1 MEKTS
6 YNKKKQKTKSKYKL
20 KKVGKG
26 FENFLSK
33 TRKSIKVFLANS
45 NTHKS
50 RSKFKFKSRSKSK
63 SRSNSNS
70 RSKNNILDLPDDIKI
85 EFIKKLDKPIYLI
98 KNIKNHN
105 YNTSTISSLYKNFY
119 EKHYNL
125 LKININIDPTLYTVT
140 DPYIELLKIFYNNRE
155 KSFTDF
161 EDICKYYNL
170 PLYEDNDD
178 DSSNW
183 TKKYTYMW
191 VLYYVWVCLKQHTSD
206 KITIQKIINKIYSSC
221 IEYLISLNN
230 FEKLFTEFIKKYF
243 IKDKN
248 TNINNFNNW
257 IQIYNLFTSI
267 KENHNINIFECL
279 GY

>member
-1 MEKTS
+1 MKKSS
-6 YNKKKQKTKSKYKL
+6 YNKKKLKTKSKYKL
-20 KKVGKG
+20 KKFGKG

-33 TRKSIKVFLANS
+33 TRKSIKAVLAKN

-50 RSKFKFKSRSKSK
+50 TYRSRSKSASK
-63 SRSNSNS
+63 SKSKSK
-70 RSKNNILDLPDDIKI
+70 KNNILDLPDDIKI
-85 EFIKKLDKPIYLI
+85 EFIKNLDKPINLI

-105 YNTSTISSLYKNFY
+105 YNTNTISSLYKNYY

-125 LKININIDPTLYTVT
+125 LKINVNIDVTLYTVS

-155 KSFTDF
+155 KSFANF

-170 PLYEDNDD
+170 PLYEDDD
-178 DSSNW
+178 NNSSNW

-191 VLYYVWVCLKQHTSD
+191 VLYYVWVCLKQNTSD
-206 KITIQKIINKIYSSC
+206 KITIQEIINKIYNSC
-221 IEYLISLNN
+221 IEYIISLKN

-248 TNINNFNNW
+248 TDINNFNNW

-267 KENHNINIFECL
+267 KENNNIHIFECL